1 MLAERCVQLVLLLAA
16 VIHVAPVTGLAGA
29 EALQRLY
36 GVDLADPATLMLMRH
51 RAVLF
56 ALVGL
61 PLAIGVFLPT
71 WRVPALTGALVSL
84 GAFLGLAATL
94 PSLNPALLRAVHI
107 DIGLIA
113 LIVPALW
120 LCLRPGPAAPG

>member
-1 MLAERCVQLVLLLAA
+1 MFAERCLQFVLLLAA
-16 VIHVAPVTGLAGA
+16 IIHLAPVTGLAGA

-36 GVDLADPATLMLMRH
+36 GVDLTDPATLMLMRH

-61 PLAIGVFLPT
+61 PLLIGVFLPA
-71 WRVPALTGALVSL
+71 WRAPALAGALLSL

-94 PSLNPALLRAVHI
+94 PSLNPALLRAVRI

-120 LCLRPGPAAPG
+120 VCLRPGPTPG